1 MSSESA
7 VRAYKSLSQVERAF
21 RCMKSIDLRVRSIFH
36 RLDESLRAHV
46 FLCMLAYY
54 VEWHLR
60 RKLAPILFDDHEKQD
75 AERKR
80 ASIVAPRP
88 PGQRSAPS
96 GRTTACRST
105 ACGRCS
111 AIWPLWPATAWASK
125 VRARSST

>member
-21 RCMKSIDLRVRSIFH
+21 RCMKSIDLRVRPIFH

-80 ASIVAPRP
+80 ASIVAPAP
-88 PGQRSAPS
+88 RSEAARS
-96 GRTTACRST
+96 KERTKGRTTACRST
-105 ACGRCS
+105 ACGRC
-111 AIWPLWPATAWASK
+111 
-125 VRARSST
+125 